1 MGRWF
6 EGTQLGERA
15 RLLITAAAAAAAA
28 AEQRFFEDCA
38 RSLAWPTG

>member
-6 EGTQLGERA
+6 ERTQSGERA
-15 RLLITAAAAAAAA
+15 RLLITAAAAAAA